1 MSTDQSDATE
11 RARAGIEDGLI
22 ANAQGAVG
30 VVHATSKSVDRQLSE
45 IGDAAST
52 QVNDMEAVAEDVTEL
67 SATVQEVAASA
78 DEVSRTTDRAAEAAA
93 SGREATDEAAT
104 AMTEASAATNRVA
117 DRMEVLE
124 EQIGRIDEVVEVI
137 DRIADE
143 TNLLA
148 LNASIEAARASE
160 GGEGFGVVADEIKSL
175 AAESRSRTEEIE
187 TAVDEVRSVSDEVSD
202 ALDAAVSAV
211 ETGGESVE
219 AAEAELDVVDDA
231 MQSAATG
238 VEEVS
243 DAVSQGAEASSR
255 VADRTRNTAEVA
267 GEIAASVREIDDD
280 RAQTTDL
287 LAEIDDALSSARRYR
302 DDRLARAPTVPT
314 GIDAFDVG
322 GGLPAGSRNVI
333 VTDRAG
339 AAGSGGGAAANGG
352 GAAANGSEAAA
363 VDEAVAKACAA
374 AIDSGRTVSL
384 SPPAP
389 LDRATLRSVLR
400 REAGVT
406 LTDALATDRLFVLDL
421 FGTWEPEE
429 NVIDVTATTLSR
441 TNDRVDARRDRPCV
455 VIGNIA
461 AELDL
466 MGEAAVRE
474 NTYANDGD
482 TLGDDDL
489 VVNVVDESAVPKQL
503 QSFYRG
509 AADGVTRI
517 DP

>member
-1 MSTDQSDATE
+1 MSTDQSDAAE
-11 RARAGIEDGLI
+11 RTQPGVEDGLI

-52 QVNDMEAVAEDVTEL
+52 QVDDMEAVAEDVTDL

-78 DEVSRTTDRAAEAAA
+78 NEVSRTTDRAAEAAT
-93 SGREATDEAAT
+93 SGREATDEAAE
-104 AMTEASAATNRVA
+104 AMAQASAATNRVA
-117 DRMEVLE
+117 DRMEELE
-124 EQIGRIDEVVEVI
+124 AQIGQIDEVVEVI

-187 TAVDEVRSVSDEVSD
+187 TAVDEVRSVTDEVSE
-202 ALDAAVSAV
+202 ALDTAVAAV
-211 ETGGESVE
+211 ETGTESVE
-219 AAEAELDVVDDA
+219 TAESELDVVDDA
-231 MQSAATG
+231 VQSAATG

-267 GEIAASVREIDDD
+267 GEIEASVGQIGSERE
-280 RAQTTDL
+280 QMTDL
-287 LAEIDDALSSARRYR
+287 LGEIDDALSSARRHR

-314 GIDAFDVG
+314 GIDAFDED

-339 AAGSGGGAAANGG
+339 ADGKSGTAATGSDAAM
-352 GAAANGSEAAA
+352 
-363 VDEAVAKACAA
+363 VDEAIATACAA
-374 AIDSGRTVSL
+374 AIDAGWAVSL
-384 SPPAP
+384 SPPAT
-389 LDRATLRSVLR
+389 LDRSTLRSVLR

-406 LTDALATDRLFVLDL
+406 LTDALTTDRLFVLDL
-421 FGTWEPEE
+421 FGTWKPEE
-429 NVIDVTATTLSR
+429 NVIDVTATTLSQA
-441 TNDRVDARRDRPCV
+441 NDRVAARRDRHCV

-461 AELDL
+461 GELDL

-474 NTYANDGD
+474 NTYDNDGD
-482 TLGDDDL
+482 TLNDDDL
-489 VVNVVDESAVPKQL
+489 VVNVVDESVVPEQL

-509 AADGVTRI
+509 AADGVSRI
-517 DP
+517 DS

>member
-1 MSTDQSDATE
+1 MSTDHPDTTEDAHAE
-11 RARAGIEDGLI
+11 IEDGLI

-30 VVHATSKSVDRQLSE
+30 VVHATSQSVDRQLAE

-52 QVNDMEAVAEDVTEL
+52 QVEDMEAVAEDVTDL

-78 DEVSRTTDRAAEAAA
+78 DEVSRTTDRAAEAAT
-93 SGREATDEAAT
+93 SGREATDEAAA
-104 AMTEASAATNRVA
+104 AMAQATAATNRVA
-117 DRMEVLE
+117 DRMAALE
-124 EQIGRIDEVVEVI
+124 AQVGRIDEVVDVI

-160 GGEGFGVVADEIKSL
+160 AGQGFGVVADEIKSL

-187 TAVDEVRSVSDEVSD
+187 TAVEEVRSVTDDVSD
-202 ALDAAVSAV
+202 ALDDAVAAVESG
-211 ETGGESVE
+211 TESVE
-219 AAEAELDVVDDA
+219 AAESELDVVDDA
-231 MQSAATG
+231 VRSAATG

-267 GEIAASVREIDDD
+267 GEIEVAVGRIGDD
-280 RAQTTDL
+280 RAQMTDL
-287 LAEIDDALSSARRYR
+287 LAEIDDALSSARRHR
-302 DDRLARAPTVPT
+302 DDRLARAPRVPT
-314 GIDAFDVG
+314 GIDAFDDA

-333 VTDRAG
+333 VTDRD
-339 AAGSGGGAAANGG
+339 GSDENDEGTI
-352 GAAANGSEAAA
+352 
-363 VDEAVAKACAA
+363 DEAVARLCAS
-374 AIDSGRTVSL
+374 AIDAGWAVSL
-384 SPPAP
+384 SPPAS

-400 REAGVT
+400 READIT

-421 FGTWEPEE
+421 FGTWASDE
-429 NVIDVTATTLSR
+429 NVIDVTATTLSAA
-441 TNDRVDARRDRPCV
+441 NDRIAAARDRPCV

-461 AELDL
+461 GELDL

-474 NTYANDGD
+474 NTYDNDGD

-489 VVNVVDESAVPKQL
+489 VVNVVDEAAVPEQL
-503 QSFYRG
+503 RSFYRG
-509 AADGVTRI
+509 AADDVTLI